1 MAKAPDWDSRIGRR
15 LRLRDLHILFAVV
28 QHGSMAKAGAHLGM
42 TQSAVSQAIAALER
56 AVDARLLDRTARG
69 VAPTMYGKALLKRGR
84 IAFDELRQG
93 VKEIEFLSDASAG
106 EVRIG
111 CPESLAAGIVPPVAE
126 QLLRKYPRVLLHIEN
141 SDNMEFTDLYERSV
155 DAVFGRLIQP
165 LAGHHVEDLDVQIL
179 YHDEIWLAVGQH
191 SALARRRTLDLADL
205 VEESWVLPPP
215 DAPGASAV
223 MAAFRA
229 RGLPAPRTAMSTFSV
244 HLRNYLGMSGQ
255 FIVAVPASVLQL
267 NADIYSLKRLPIDL
281 EMQPWPVA
289 IVTLKNR
296 TLSPTARLFID
307 CARDVAKSIGVRPR
321 AKRP

>member
-1 MAKAPDWDSRIGRR
+1 MAKAPDWDNRIGRR
-15 LRLRDLHILFAVV
+15 LRLRDLPILFAVV

-42 TQSAVSQAIAALER
+42 TQSAVSQAIAVLER

-126 QLLRKYPRVLLHIEN
+126 RLLRRYPRVLLHIVN
-141 SDNMEFTDLYERSV
+141 SDNMEFTDLFERSV
-155 DAVFGRLIQP
+155 DVVFGRLIEP
-165 LAGHHVEDLDVQIL
+165 LGGHLVEDLDVQVL

-191 SALARRRTLDLADL
+191 SPLARRRTLDFADL

-267 NADIYSLKRLPIDL
+267 NADI
-281 EMQPWPVA
+281 
-289 IVTLKNR
+289 
-296 TLSPTARLFID
+296 
-307 CARDVAKSIGVRPR
+307 
-321 AKRP
+321 